1 MDKKLQSH
9 LKHWQDGV
17 IGLIGAWF
25 AVSPWVLDLQ
35 HNTAVLATSVA
46 MGVALVLMAIGSFV
60 APRAWEHWAEA
71 AIGAGAA
78 ISPWLLGFADD
89 TLAWRNAVAVGL
101 TSALLALWVMVRQG
115 EIGKGVLSGT
125 EGMAH

>member
-1 MDKKLQSH
+1 MKKLRSH
-9 LKHWQDGV
+9 WDHWQDAA
-17 IGLIGAWF
+17 IGLLGAWF

-35 HNTAVLATSVA
+35 HDTAILATIVA
-46 MGVALVLMAIGSFV
+46 MGLALVLLAIGSFV
-60 APRAWEHWAEA
+60 APRAWEHWAQA

-78 ISPWLLGFADD
+78 ASPWLLGYAED

-101 TSALLALWVMVRQG
+101 PSALLALWVMVRRG
-115 EIGKGVLSGT
+115 EVGKGVLSGT